1 MLLCSQMQHLAPQP
15 EDAEPQSLSLGQWE
29 LWNVFS
35 GLSLWIL
42 EDVGVVADPTP
53 RCVSSRTGVGR
64 SSAAQREGAVGGW
77 DPPRLAL
84 VCPGEE
90 GGGKGRESS
99 VCLEMDTGKE
109 DRELPFFPGSE
120 LTLST
125 TSAPPEPTLLQLKGV
140 LGGSHSHTEPS
151 PWCSCSPVLL
161 VLCCRIGISSVL
173 HTGQVHSTQTW
184 APGGVQAAPRD
195 TSGHIWGSGKVLW
208 VQGKGSALL
217 CCAHRLSTV
226 EPQEPHGMFCTW
238 PSPRFNTSHLD
249 LHQHREL
256 FKECPVH
263 SNQPAG

>member
-1 MLLCSQMQHLAPQP
+1 MGMKVEGKAGRALCA
-15 EDAEPQSLSLGQWE
+15 WK
-29 LWNVFS
+29 
-35 GLSLWIL
+35 
-42 EDVGVVADPTP
+42 
-53 RCVSSRTGVGR
+53 
-64 SSAAQREGAVGGW
+64 REV
-77 DPPRLAL
+77 
-84 VCPGEE
+84 
-90 GGGKGRESS
+90 
-99 VCLEMDTGKE
+99 

-151 PWCSCSPVLL
+151 PWCSCSPGLL

-173 HTGQVHSTQTW
+173 HTGQVHR
-184 APGGVQAAPRD
+184 PEHLEGCRLHLD